1 MKQKCKVIIEMKK
14 CDMPFENQQNKY
26 RSQVCGGGKLLGVL
40 LLNLRKMNS
49 LFNDKSKFNLSDPR
63 S

>member
-14 CDMPFENQQNKY
+14 CDIPFENQQNKY
-26 RSQVCGGGKLLGVL
+26 QSQVCGREKLLGGL
-40 LLNLRKMNS
+40 LLNLRKMNL
-49 LFNDKSKFNLSDPR
+49 LFNDKSKFNLLNPR